1 MLVGRGG
8 LVVWLSLA
16 RGLAVSCG
24 CDDCELP
31 ELGHGSD
38 EARGGHNHPGAG
50 ELVFGEHWVG
60 GGAGLCAGGDWK
72 RRGVDYG

>member
-50 ELVFGEHWVG
+50 ELV
-60 GGAGLCAGGDWK
+60 
-72 RRGVDYG
+72 

>member
-8 LVVWLSLA
+8 RVVWLSLA

-50 ELVFGEHWVG
+50 ELVCVLH
-60 GGAGLCAGGDWK
+60 AP
-72 RRGVDYG
+72 RRYFFYIERF